1 MIINPLIP
9 NVPLS
14 FMYAIISINN
24 QVIIIHLLIIIIYII
39 CIPNTQIADFFMILS
54 SNHQQNL
61 LITFSFNG

>member
-39 CIPNTQIADFFMILS
+39 CIAKHSNCTFLHDFIKQS
-54 SNHQQNL
+54 S
-61 LITFSFNG
+61 TKFTDYF